1 MKTEHKRKMKTTNKK
16 RSVGLGIFGIGF
28 ILFFI
33 AFVSAFSVGM
43 PYMENKQLY
52 LFPGEIRDLEF
63 VLQNS
68 GGTEDINARAT
79 IIEGSE
85 IIEIT
90 DTSNVYVVIPGKQT
104 KVNFRVTIPEDAQIG
119 DSYHIKLGFAAEAG
133 AGSFAFGSE
142 IEQNFDVIIGEKA
155 VPVVEQEEEEEGIL
169 LKSLWVY
176 GIIILVLIAII
187 IIFFVIRRKN
197 KT

>member
-1 MKTEHKRKMKTTNKK
+1 MKTTNKK
-16 RSVGLGIFGIGF
+16 RGVGLGIFSIGF

-52 LFPGEIRDLEF
+52 LSPGAITDIEF

-68 GGTEDINARAT
+68 GGTENINARAT

-90 DTSNVYVVIPGKQT
+90 DTSNIYVVIPGQQT
-104 KVNFRVTIPEDAQIG
+104 KVNFKITIPEDAQIG

-142 IEQNFDVIIGEKA
+142 IEQNFDVFIGERA
-155 VPVVEQEEEEEGIL
+155 VDIAGEAVGEEEEETQ
-169 LKSLWVY
+169 LKSLLVY

-187 IIFFVIRRKN
+187 IIFFVIKRKN